1 MAIVKSVDV
10 EGFEVHM
17 YPKDHLP
24 HHFHLINTE
33 INLRIF
39 YRISLREQAL
49 RYNIKSSKN
58 SRKKQSLLNS
68 NQKRE
73 ILKEIRNK
81 RSILEKEWAKW
92 HR

>member
-1 MAIVKSVDV
+1 MAVVKSVSI

-24 HHFHLINTE
+24 HHFHLISAE
-33 INLRIF
+33 MNLRIF
-39 YRISLREQAL
+39 YRISLREKAIH
-49 RYNIKSSKN
+49 YNIKRLKN
-58 SRKKQSLLNS
+58 WRKKEPPLDS

-73 ILKEIRNK
+73 ILKEIRDK
-81 RSILEKEWAKW
+81 RSILEEEWTKW